1 MYVILENR
9 RSRPPAPVQ
18 VGGRVPLLEPS
29 PAAPC
34 RQGPCTVS
42 AFSSPGSAGRS
53 PEQATGRG
61 CWPGFLFSSHGTQ
74 PVTLTLGWSRE
85 TVTWRFAVRP
95 FSRNWRVSQAKQCPL
110 EASLHCMQGM
120 VGEWN
125 SQVLDTAFGQ
135 APNPFLS
142 SGKALG
148 FPAAHRPPAT
158 DLQTSLVSD
167 HVQMREDCLEAETKA
182 EFSLLSKRVRLGNQ
196 IWASPGSW
204 G

>member
-1 MYVILENR
+1 MCVILENR

-42 AFSSPGSAGRS
+42 AFSSPGSAGRAQS
-53 PEQATGRG
+53 RPRAGGVDQA
-61 CWPGFLFSSHGTQ
+61 GFLFSSHGTQ

-85 TVTWRFAVRP
+85 NVKWRFAVRP

-110 EASLHCMQGM
+110 EASLHCMRGM

-167 HVQMREDCLEAETKA
+167 HVQMRNPA
-182 EFSLLSKRVRLGNQ
+182 FVS
-196 IWASPGSW
+196 ASRQW
-204 G
+204 GGCYLY